1 MATTEAQAL
10 ALALEEGKTRD
21 LYNALRASERFLA
34 YREFQIALAK
44 IARVKYSGSGN
55 GISATTGRLGP
66 ADVAASPLQRRR
78 QSSVELVCS
87 LVNEL
92 VAERRHPSLDALR
105 CQLARHST
113 LDTLERHLPQLVQ
126 SFQLYGT
133 QNCIT
138 TNVAAA
144 MQSVMTLDG
153 FVDFL
158 NAYFEYEEYFSYD
171 ELMRMAAQMLTAF
184 KGDSPK
190 AEAKGNERTSTS
202 LGDELFF
209 AQFLELF
216 CRVAS
221 VFHNKLLI
229 REGAQL
235 RRAVE
240 ACRLEFSLEV
250 LLDHMHIALIPD
262 DGSLAKADSQA
273 HRASTMSSSLEALA
287 VDPNNSSIS
296 PRNDGTAT
304 LAAIVSDIRG
314 LLQLDAEE
322 QSTAKKPRLKRDPS
336 MLALRQAAKKPST
349 APIAAAA
356 PSAADARSTYARQP
370 PMQQSGRKPPPH
382 VVMIREVVTPPPLQS
397 SVLQLLESAMKFQNM
412 AQYHVPL
419 DSALLRYEEQRPPPN
434 ANEVVVVSAVDAVQ
448 TEVQLFFA
456 LQTASVYD
464 SARRDTQA
472 LVKYHEA
479 LKLAR
484 QLPIAHQGRV
494 LAKSCVGVTLFY
506 AGELALAR
514 QCHQLVLDARK
525 AAESRGGDSQQQLDK
540 LAAAKAG
547 SNPRFSLIDTATAM
561 NNLACCMTQEDS
573 EPPATP
579 MEDAYL
585 LFKHARQ
592 IYVDAFGPAHPRVEV
607 LTRNLER
614 VRACQ
619 CVVVSDATAAL
630 ARGEYAHVIPGS
642 TFQIRALEKVARLPS
657 NGAKSSRGGAKKKK
671 KSAK

>member
-1 MATTEAQAL
+1 MATQ
-10 ALALEEGKTRD
+10 
-21 LYNALRASERFLA
+21 
-34 YREFQIALAK
+34 
-44 IARVKYSGSGN
+44 V
-55 GISATTGRLGP
+55 
-66 ADVAASPLQRRR
+66 
-78 QSSVELVCS
+78 
-87 LVNEL
+87 
-92 VAERRHPSLDALR
+92 
-105 CQLARHST
+105 
-113 LDTLERHLPQLVQ
+113 
-126 SFQLYGT
+126 
-133 QNCIT
+133 
-138 TNVAAA
+138 
-144 MQSVMTLDG
+144 
-153 FVDFL
+153 L
-158 NAYFEYEEYFSYD
+158 N
-171 ELMRMAAQMLTAF
+171 AF
-184 KGDSPK
+184 KGESPK
-190 AEAKGNERTSTS
+190 AEAKDDERTSTS

-221 VFHNKLLI
+221 VFHNKLLVQ
-229 REGAQL
+229 EGAQL

-250 LLDHMHIALIPD
+250 LMDHMHITLIPN
-262 DGSLAKADSQA
+262 DGSQAEADSQTQQVSA
-273 HRASTMSSSLEALA
+273 MSSSLEALA
-287 VDPNNSSIS
+287 VDPNSSSIS

-304 LAAIVSDIRG
+304 LAAIIPDIRG

-322 QSTAKKPRLKRDPS
+322 QATAKKPRSKRDPS
-336 MLALRQAAKKPST
+336 MLTLRQAARKPSI
-349 APIAAAA
+349 ALLAAAA
-356 PSAADARSTYARQP
+356 ASSAADARSRYARQP
-370 PMQQSGRKPPPH
+370 PTQQSSRKPPPH
-382 VVMIREVVTPPPLQS
+382 VVMIREVVTPPPLPS

-412 AQYHVPL
+412 AQYHMALGAL
-419 DSALLRYEEQRPPPN
+419 DSALLRYEEQRPPSN
-434 ANEVVVVSAVDAVQ
+434 ANEGVVVGTVDAAQ

-484 QLPIAHQGRV
+484 QLPITHQGRV

-525 AAESRGGDSQQQLDK
+525 TAESRGGDSQQQLDK
-540 LAAAKAG
+540 LAAANAG
-547 SNPRFSLIDTATAM
+547 GNPSFSLIDTATAM

-573 EPPATP
+573 EPPATS

-619 CVVVSDATAAL
+619 CVVVSDATASL

-642 TFQIRALEKVARLPS
+642 TFQILALEMVARPPS
-657 NGAKSSRGGAKKKK
+657 SGAKSSRGGAKKKK